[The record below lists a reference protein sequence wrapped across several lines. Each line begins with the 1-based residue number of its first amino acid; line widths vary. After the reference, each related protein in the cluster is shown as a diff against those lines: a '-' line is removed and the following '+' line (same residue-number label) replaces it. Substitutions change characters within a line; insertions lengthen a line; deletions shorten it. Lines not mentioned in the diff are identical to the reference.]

1 MIRQFLNPPNW
12 FSAASL
18 FCGLYAILLA
28 GGANGDP
35 NAFYQAGL
43 MIFFAGL
50 FDGLDGRVARLT
62 GTGSAFGVQLD
73 SLIDV
78 VSFGVAPA
86 ALLYFWGLQPYG
98 MSGVFVAFFFMLC
111 GAFRLARFNV
121 MTDNKVHTYS
131 PGITITMGGG
141 TLAAMVMWQAAN
153 GNSAPENAG
162 AVILYTLSI
171 AVLMVS
177 NVPYRTLK
185 TMRRSWRTMVGVVLF
200 AGAFV
205 ALGAVYDISTVIF
218 TIGTIHILS
227 GPVEALVMFPR
238 RRRARRAERAA
249 AKKAELSGR
258 KPDADRSDD
267 ETKTGV

>member
-28 GGANGDP
+28 GGAHGDP

-62 GTGSAFGVQLD
+62 GTGSAFGTQLD
-73 SLIDV
+73 SLIDI

-98 MSGVFVAFFFMLC
+98 IRGVFVAFFFMLC
-111 GAFRLARFNV
+111 GAFRLARFNLT
-121 MTDNKVHTYS
+121 TDNKVHTYS
-131 PGITITMGGG
+131 SGITITMGGG
-141 TLAAMVMWQAAN
+141 TLASMVMWQAAN
-153 GNSAPENAG
+153 GYSAPENAG
-162 AVILYTLSI
+162 AVILYTLGI

-177 NVPYRTLK
+177 NVPFRTLK
-185 TMRRSWRTMVGVVLF
+185 TLRRNWRTMVGVVLF
-200 AGAFV
+200 SGGFV
-205 ALGAVYDISTVIF
+205 ALGAVYDISLVIF
-218 TIGTIHILS
+218 TIGTIHVIS
-227 GPVEALVMFPR
+227 GPIEALVMFPR
-238 RRRARRAERAA
+238 RRKARRAERAA
-249 AKKAELSGR
+249 AKKADE
-258 KPDADRSDD
+258 KPKDP
-267 ETKTGV
+267 